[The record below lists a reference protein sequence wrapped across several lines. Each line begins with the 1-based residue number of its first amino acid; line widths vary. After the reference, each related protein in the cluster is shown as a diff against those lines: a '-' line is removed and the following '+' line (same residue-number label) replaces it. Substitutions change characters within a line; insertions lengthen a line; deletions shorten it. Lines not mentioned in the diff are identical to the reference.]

1 MALSTPYSLAETRRC
16 WICLGDDSDS
26 SGSWVRPCPCSLACH
41 QNCLLNWITERQR
54 DDPDAPV
61 LCPQCQAQY
70 QLVEYRSLP
79 YTFLRHADTAINKLV
94 TTAVVLGLSSCAL
107 ICLTTYGAYAVLT
120 FYGTREGERLLG
132 APNPWGWRTWL
143 GLPTVPLILIAS
155 RMSTFDI
162 VLPII
167 PVFFSKQEDLY
178 FSSPPTPS
186 LVITLLPWVRV
197 AYNDL
202 YYHFFSELEVNWYKY
217 VSSDAEAVETI
228 STVISAHGGQRREQ
242 TNTAPDHAVFSTGRE
257 NQQLV
262 QPDGAVDNGRPIN
275 DGSRDDL
282 AIAYETDIILQNGA
296 IVRSVVGALLFPA
309 ISSFCGGLLG
319 QVPIIRSR
327 LPTRFHQ
334 NILGGCL
341 FVLLKDI
348 TTVFYKYLALKVRW
362 SRTVKEYRRPQS

>member
-1 MALSTPYSLAETRRC
+1 MTLSTARSLAEPRRC

-26 SGSWVRPCPCSLACH
+26 SGAWVQPCPCSLVCH
-41 QNCLLNWITERQR
+41 QYCLLNWITERQR
-54 DDPDAPV
+54 DDPDAE
-61 LCPQCQAQY
+61 CQARY
-70 QLVEYRSLP
+70 RLVEYKSLL
-79 YTFLRHADTAINKLV
+79 YKLLRHVDAAINKLV

-162 VLPII
+162 ILPII
-167 PVFFSKQEDLY
+167 PLLISKQEGLY
-178 FSSPPTPS
+178 FSNPPTPS
-186 LVITLLPWVRV
+186 LTITLLPWVRV
-197 AYNDL
+197 AYNEL

-217 VSSDAEAVETI
+217 VSSDAEAVETV
-228 STVISAHGGQRREQ
+228 TAVTSAQGRQLRERAGA
-242 TNTAPDHAVFSTGRE
+242 APDHAAFSAGRDS
-257 NQQLV
+257 QQLV
-262 QPDGAVDNGRPIN
+262 QPDGAIDDHNPIN
-275 DGSRDDL
+275 DGGHDDL
-282 AIAYETDIILQNGA
+282 AITYETDIFLQNGA

-319 QVPIIRSR
+319 QVPLVRAR

-334 NILGGCL
+334 NIVGGCL

-362 SRTVKEYRRPQS
+362 SRTIQEYRRPQD